1 MTTQEVIEQLKAMY
15 PKTSRMVDGRYT
27 GGFDD
32 HNSKG
37 GIALDMAIEAL
48 EKQIPKEPRFYNANY
63 YCPECDDLVGCKD
76 TIMRWEHNYCMQCG
90 QAIKWE

>member
-1 MTTQEVIEQLKAMY
+1 MTEQEAIEQLKAMY
-15 PKTSRMVDGRYT
+15 PKKCRMVDGRYT

-37 GIALDMAIEAL
+37 GTALDMAIETL
-48 EKQIPKEPRFYNANY
+48 EKQIPKKPRFYNANY
-63 YCPECDDLVGCKD
+63 YCPKCDDLVGCHD
-76 TIMRWEHNYCMQCG
+76 TIMKWDNKYCKECG